1 MLTEA
6 REANNNEKYVCSQ
19 IKAKTPPPLP
29 NKFAQ
34 LFDCLNQPTNID
46 FYMILLINLM
56 PYLVEKASVIVM
68 NIAFYYTFL
77 GELVWNIM
85 VNQNSLQKMRPRL
98 RLQILKFWFFF
109 T

>member
-1 MLTEA
+1 
-6 REANNNEKYVCSQ
+6 
-19 IKAKTPPPLP
+19 
-29 NKFAQ
+29 
-34 LFDCLNQPTNID
+34 
-46 FYMILLINLM
+46 M

-98 RLQILKFWFFF
+98 RLQILKFWFFLLK
-109 T
+109 